1 MLQAGFDSAYGFIM
15 VSSLSFCDWNLKEN
29 NMNFKEYL
37 EINQK
42 KEDESGEIEVQ
53 LILDQKTR
61 NSKIVLF

>member
-1 MLQAGFDSAYGFIM
+1 
-15 VSSLSFCDWNLKEN
+15 
-29 NMNFKEYL
+29 MNFKEYL

>member
-1 MLQAGFDSAYGFIM
+1 
-15 VSSLSFCDWNLKEN
+15 
-29 NMNFKEYL
+29 MNFKEYL

-42 KEDESGEIEVQ
+42 KEDEIEVQ